1 MKVLRPG
8 GKIMGSTPM
17 GSAMTGSKRRGNLML
32 LASLL
37 APYIKQRRE
46 MQSGGMIP
54 YQDYGQDDSG
64 SMSYQSSM
72 DDFSADNS
80 AAMNLP
86 PQDFAQE
93 RQPVFEQPI
102 RYTKKE
108 KRKKRRDLRKQNRIA
123 AREERKSLKAMGF
136 TGAQRRAAKKQIR
149 QTKRAGRKDLRDWK
163 RGKIDEIG
171 MDQQMY

>member
-1 MKVLRPG
+1 
-8 GKIMGSTPM
+8 
-17 GSAMTGSKRRGNLML
+17 
-32 LASLL
+32 
-37 APYIKQRRE
+37 
-46 MQSGGMIP
+46 
-54 YQDYGQDDSG
+54 
-64 SMSYQSSM
+64 M

-123 AREERKSLKAMGF
+123 AREERKSLKAMGL